1 MLETIV
7 VVAVVLA
14 ALAAGAF
21 AWSYRR
27 FSAIRAR
34 LIEHIRTAAQEMTV
48 AGTTDVGLT
57 VQVLGTE
64 IDVDLA
70 TLARRRPPALAE
82 PEWFERVIDGIRAQV
97 PVPAAPPYPLVID
110 RLMPQL
116 KPIDY
121 VRIFERYPGPLRLAW
136 RPFASGVAVTYVIA
150 GGDRR
155 TTVTSDM
162 IQAWEISLD
171 TLHAQAVDNLRKQ
184 TVHMLGE
191 LGGAQTRYEHLDGF
205 DATRILVSDLI
216 VPVEIADP
224 LVAIPEETVLLIAPG
239 ADGKALAAEAAAR
252 HAASTRPVSSLL
264 YRLSASGPVPAGPA

>member
-1 MLETIV
+1 MSETIV

-27 FSAIRAR
+27 FSATRAR
-34 LIEHIRTAAQEMTV
+34 LIEHIRVAAPEMAV
-48 AGTTDVGLT
+48 EGLTDVGFT

-70 TLARRRPPALAE
+70 TLERRRPPALAE

-97 PVPAAPPYPLVID
+97 PVPAAPPYPLAID

-121 VRIFERYPGPLRLAW
+121 VRVFERYPGPLRLAW
-136 RPFASGVAVTYVIA
+136 RPFASGVCITYVIA

-155 TTVTSDM
+155 TTVTSGM

-171 TLHAQAVDNLRKQ
+171 TLHTQAVDNLRKQ
-184 TVHMLGE
+184 TVHMLEE

-205 DATRILVSDLI
+205 DATRILVADLI

-224 LVAIPEETVLLIAPG
+224 LVAIPEESVLLVAPSS
-239 ADGKALAAEAAAR
+239 DQTALAAEAAAR
-252 HAASTRPVSSLL
+252 HATSTRPVSPLL
-264 YRLSASGPVPAGPA
+264 YRLSASGPVPAGPV